1 MKSVIPFTKELDFKT
16 KVREITS
23 ISLERDFEVE
33 EGSINGNLFVS
44 GEYKSHEVS
53 VNVLPFSF
61 KIPFTI
67 EIPDHL
73 DRDSITIEISDF
85 AYDMVEDSKIKVNIE
100 LELEGEEQEVVE
112 EEIEEEKPE
121 VDSEEILKMLEETKE
136 KEDSSFDEERN
147 HEEEEEK
154 IEEEQE
160 EEKTEEESEEK
171 DSAIA
176 KEDVRDQN
184 LKESEEMIIANTQT
198 KEEYTTYHIH
208 MIKEGETVET
218 ICTMYNSNLAL
229 LGEYNDLTNITP
241 GEKLIIPS
249 DNE

>member
-73 DRDSITIEISDF
+73 DKDSITIEISDF

-100 LELEGEEQEVVE
+100 LELEGEEQEGVE

-121 VDSEEILKMLEETKE
+121 VDSEEILKMLEEAKE

-154 IEEEQE
+154 
-160 EEKTEEESEEK
+160 TEGESEEK

-198 KEEYTTYHIH
+198 EEEYTTYHIH

>member
-112 EEIEEEKPE
+112 EEIEEEKPK

-154 IEEEQE
+154 PEGEL
-160 EEKTEEESEEK
+160 EEKE
-171 DSAIA
+171 SAIA

-184 LKESEEMIIANTQT
+184 LKESEEMNIANTQT
-198 KEEYTTYHIH
+198 EEEYTTYHIH